1 MCPLQ
6 GCVPPLWGCVPAM
19 GPGPLAV
26 YVGSDPPHYP
36 PSPQEEEDTK
46 PKPTKRKRKGS
57 SAVGS
62 DSD

>member
-1 MCPLQ
+1 MGTGRVWPATAQASNRLL
-6 GCVPPLWGCVPAM
+6 PPT
-19 GPGPLAV
+19 
-26 YVGSDPPHYP
+26 PHFF
-36 PSPQEEEDTK
+36 QEEEDTK